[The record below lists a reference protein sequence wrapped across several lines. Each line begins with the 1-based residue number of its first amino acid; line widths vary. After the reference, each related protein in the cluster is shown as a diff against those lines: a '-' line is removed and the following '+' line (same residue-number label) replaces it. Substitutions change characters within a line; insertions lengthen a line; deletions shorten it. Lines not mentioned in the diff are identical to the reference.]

1 MQPTV
6 TDLRLVPIGV
16 DGKRCSL
23 GMVLMD
29 AGKTIAALDGYIR
42 EGVQQ
47 KLVDFDSHLDD
58 VSKDWLNQGLFSAVQ
73 AS

>member
-6 TDLRLVPIGV
+6 TDLRLVPLGV

-29 AGKTIAALDGYIR
+29 ADKTIAALDGYIR

-47 KLVDFDSHLDD
+47 KLRELSSASAEQKIYEHCTAESSD
-58 VSKDWLNQGLFSAVQ
+58 VYF
-73 AS
+73 